1 MTTHPTP
8 LGGTAT
14 KGSARKSGPATG
26 PASEAR
32 PAGNATASQGKPASS
47 PQSHDGSRRLSPAR
61 VLDVDPVLDDPK
73 TRIVVCCGSGGV
85 GKTTTAAALGL
96 RAAERGRK
104 VVVLTIDPARRL
116 AQSMGIDSL
125 DNTPRRVKGVEGGG
139 ELHAMMLDMKRT
151 FDEIVEAHADPERA
165 AAILGNPFYQSL
177 SAGFAGTQEYM
188 AMEKLGQLRS
198 RDEWDLIVVDTPPSR
213 SALDFLDAPKRL
225 GSFLDGKLIRV
236 LLAPAKVGGRAGM
249 KFLNVGMSMMTGA
262 LGKLLGGQLL
272 KDVQTFVAAMD
283 SMFGGFRT
291 RADAT
296 YKLLQAPG
304 TAFLV
309 VAAPERDALRE
320 AAYFVERLAAEDMP
334 LAGLVLNRVHGS
346 DAAHLSAER
355 ALSAAETLTAG
366 LTRGGDADA
375 TEDTGQGTAQDLG
388 PGAENL
394 DLSGIVDQ
402 DPGKADLRNSPD
414 PRGSSDSPGTDSPP
428 PDGGSPTGADAERSV
443 DRLTAGLLRLHAD
456 RMHLLSREQRTRDR
470 FTARHPEVAVAEV
483 AALPGDVHDLAGLR
497 DIGARLAA
505 NRPQL
510 PEENAAR

>member
-1 MTTHPTP
+1 MSSDPAPAHDDTP
-8 LGGTAT
+8 SAPDAAHSPDT
-14 KGSARKSGPATG
+14 GSLRALKQVP
-26 PASEAR
+26 
-32 PAGNATASQGKPASS
+32 
-47 PQSHDGSRRLSPAR
+47 
-61 VLDVDPVLDDPK
+61 VLEIDPLLDDPG

-116 AQSMGIDSL
+116 AQSMGIDAL
-125 DNTPRRVKGVEGGG
+125 DNTPRRVKGIEDAEGG

-165 AAILGNPFYQSL
+165 SAILGNPFYQSL

-188 AMEKLGQLRS
+188 AMEKLGQLRA

-236 LLAPAKVGGRAGM
+236 LMAPAKMGGRAGM

-272 KDVQTFVAAMD
+272 RDVQTFVAAMD
-283 SMFGGFRT
+283 TMFGGFRT

-334 LAGLVLNRVHGS
+334 LAGLVLNRVHDSG
-346 DAAHLSAER
+346 AAQLSAER
-355 ALSAAETLTAG
+355 ALAA
-366 LTRGGDADA
+366 
-375 TEDTGQGTAQDLG
+375 
-388 PGAENL
+388 AENL
-394 DLSGIVDQ
+394 EDPRIVDQ
-402 DPGKADLRNSPD
+402 PDGKAGLRNSPD
-414 PRGSSDSPGTDSPP
+414 TYGSSESPRTPAPASDA
-428 PDGGSPTGADAERSV
+428 GSPATTDQ
-443 DRLTAGLLRLHAD
+443 DRRIEQLTAGLLRLHAE
-456 RMHLLSREQRTRDR
+456 RMQLLSREQRTRDR

-483 AALPGDVHDLAGLR
+483 AALPGDVHDLVGLR
-497 DIGARLAA
+497 NIGHRLAA
-505 NRPQL
+505 DR
-510 PEENAAR
+510 PEEGDGQA